1 MKLQQIALAEVAELE
16 KIKDK
21 RLVKEDRALAGK
33 QEEMLP
39 AQEDKEVK
47 MVAALAGLLTRE
59 ASIRVVVKPVLA
71 MVARMERDKVKLAKV
86 ELVRQRV
93 RAARARDSVSLKTKI
108 AVQSPKLVAA
118 LQAKQRSL
126 QRIVINRI
134 RMAGPMGLA
143 GVKANSKRPISNSTR
158 VNTNEPQVALWHKV
172 VTQLIQLKLS
182 KSKTFTL
189 TIQEGF

>member
-1 MKLQQIALAEVAELE
+1 MKLRRIALAEVAELE

-33 QEEMLP
+33 LEEMLP

-59 ASIRVVVKPVLA
+59 ARNRVVVKPVLLA

-86 ELVRQRV
+86 ELARQRV
-93 RAARARDSVSLKTKI
+93 RARARDSVSLKTKI

-126 QRIVINRI
+126 QRIATNRI
-134 RMAGPMGLA
+134 RMAGPTGLA
-143 GVKANSKRPISNSTR
+143 GVKANSKRPILNSTR